1 MLTALDPSDIELHA
15 LQRGSTVLRFQ
26 AGLAAPCL
34 PLAVL
39 VMSAPLSMAWA
50 GSLHRTSQHLGERER
65 ERHLPELSLSLSL
78 SSPQQRYRPLRLH
91 SASLT
96 PPTSSPSAA
105 REALGSWRVAFL
117 ARFGRKRGLG
127 SLVSGRRNQ
136 PTTLTDAWA
145 CSRFQG
151 DMPHNDTAGPFESPS
166 RLLPLPTFYFHF
178 RNNGDL

>member
-96 PPTSSPSAA
+96 PPHFIPLRCA
-105 REALGSWRVAFL
+105 RGAGFL
-117 ARFGRKRGLG
+117 ARCVLG
-127 SLVSGRRNQ
+127 SVWKETRTRKPRLWPPEPAHNFNRRVGLFPFPGRYATQRHCG
-136 PTTLTDAWA
+136 AV
-145 CSRFQG
+145 
-151 DMPHNDTAGPFESPS
+151 
-166 RLLPLPTFYFHF
+166 
-178 RNNGDL
+178 